1 MVRGIYIAGRRW
13 WSGLRSGVRGLV
25 RSIFRRHSVESDL
38 DAELAFHLELET
50 EQKIREGLDPAAAR
64 RAALLSFGGV
74 ERFKEE
80 CRDVRSARVLEEFA
94 SDLRYALRGLR
105 RNPGFAIVA
114 ILTLSL
120 GIGAN
125 AGLFGL
131 LNALFLRPPTGVPT
145 TDRLV
150 RIGNG
155 DALSGLF
162 ARISTPDFRDLS
174 EGAVEVVELAG
185 ATRTTGLA
193 LGPTGEPV
201 RVRGQL
207 VSGNYFTVIGVA
219 PLHGRGFLPDEDL
232 AAGGSSVV
240 VLGHE
245 LWEREF
251 GADPGVVGHS
261 VLLNG
266 HGFTVVGVAPP
277 GFTGL
282 ELEEPAS
289 LWVPLSAQPLAL
301 PRGYDP
307 LAARDLPEIQ
317 MIGRLRGDATAA
329 RAEAALRVAAERV
342 EAAAPVERFRPLR
355 PLVAPKRGW
364 VPMTEMGGTA
374 PMIGFAWVLTGLLL
388 LVICANLANLLLAR
402 AVARRREI
410 GIRLA
415 LGAGRRRLVRLLV
428 AESLTLTS
436 SAGLLGLLL
445 AYWAAHLVQA
455 RFRGPLAPLEVT
467 PDLATLGFTLAISV
481 LTGLGFGLLPA
492 RRASRPEVVSA
503 LKGDDGGPT
512 RRSRLQATLVV
523 AQIALSLVLLA
534 AGGIFLRRLQAAGEA
549 QLGFDAEQVLLASFD
564 LSSLGYTPAGRA
576 QFYTELR
583 ERAARLPG
591 VRAVTVPASVPLVGP
606 IGLEGI
612 MLPGAETVTGVQGH
626 KGPVRGNIGEGLV
639 PGGGGNLVAAQL
651 PVAPNYFATL
661 GIPLLRGRPIE
672 ERDLN
677 AAVPVAVVSESF
689 ARRFFGGEDPL
700 GQTISLQRRAAEDV
714 LVEVIGVAADIAY
727 SELAEEPRPHFY
739 LPYSKSFEPFET
751 TVALRAAGDP
761 ALAAPALRELLRD
774 LDPNL
779 PVFDL
784 RTLETVV
791 EVKLG
796 TQRGITGLVATFG
809 TVALL
814 LAALGLY
821 GLIAFTVAGRTREI
835 GVRIALGAGERQV
848 VAHFLADGARL
859 IALGLASGSL
869 LALAIG
875 RLIASAVP
883 GTVAADPLTLI
894 GVGGG
899 MAAVALLATYL
910 PARRG
915 ARVDPMVA
923 LRRE

>member
-1 MVRGIYIAGRRW
+1 M
-13 WSGLRSGVRGLV
+13 RGLV
-25 RSIFRRHSVESDL
+25 RSIFRRRFVERDL
-38 DAELAFHLELET
+38 EAELAFHLEMEA
-50 EQKIREGLDPAAAR
+50 ERRISEGLDPSAAR

-80 CRDVRSARVLEEFA
+80 CRDERSVRFLEEFV
-94 SDLRYALRGLR
+94 SDLRFALRGLR
-105 RNPGFAIVA
+105 RNPGFAVVA

-131 LNALFLRPPTGVPT
+131 LNAVFLRPPTGIPT
-145 TDRLV
+145 TERLV

-162 ARISTPDFRDLS
+162 ARVSAPDFRDLA
-174 EGAVEVVELAG
+174 EGAASVVELAG
-185 ATRTTGLA
+185 ATRTAGLA
-193 LGPTGEPV
+193 LGSVGEPI
-201 RVRGQL
+201 RMRGQV
-207 VSGNYFTVIGVA
+207 VSGNYFSVLGVA

-232 AAGGSSVV
+232 PAGGSSVV

-251 GADPGVVGHS
+251 GADPGVVGRS

-301 PRGYDP
+301 PRSYDP
-307 LAARDLPEIQ
+307 LTARDIPEIQ
-317 MIGRLRGDATAA
+317 MIGKLRGDATAA
-329 RAEAALRVAAERV
+329 RAESMLRIVAERV
-342 EAAAPVERFRPLR
+342 EAASPGERFRPLR
-355 PLVAPKRGW
+355 PLVASLRGW
-364 VPMTEMGGTA
+364 VPMTDMGGAA
-374 PMIGFAWVLTGLLL
+374 PMIGLAWVLTGLLL
-388 LVICANLANLLLAR
+388 VVICANLANLLLAR

-415 LGAGRRRLVRLLV
+415 LGAGRGRLVRLLV

-436 SAGLLGLLL
+436 SAGLIGLLL
-445 AYWAAHLVQA
+445 AYWAAYLFQA
-455 RFRGPLAPLEVT
+455 QFRGPLAPLEVT
-467 PDLATLGFTLAISV
+467 PDLATLGFTIGISV
-481 LTGLGFGLLPA
+481 LTGLSFGLLPA
-492 RRASRPEVVSA
+492 RRASRPEVVST

-523 AQIALSLVLLA
+523 AQIALSLVLLT
-534 AGGIFLRRLQAAGEA
+534 AGGIFLHRLQAAGEA
-549 QLGFDAEQVLLASFD
+549 RLGFDTEQVLLASFD
-564 LSSLGYTPAGRA
+564 LSALGYTPAARA
-576 QFYTELR
+576 QFYAELR

-591 VRAVTVPASVPLVGP
+591 VRKITVPASVPLVGP

-612 MLPGAETVTGVQGH
+612 GTQGPE
-626 KGPVRGNIGEGLV
+626 GGTAARGNLGERMV
-639 PGGGGNLVAAQL
+639 PGGGGHSVAAQL
-651 PVAPNYFATL
+651 PVAPDYFATL

-672 ERDLN
+672 ERDLD
-677 AAVPVAVVSESF
+677 AASPVAIISESF

-700 GQTISLQRRAAEDV
+700 GRTIALQRGASENLR
-714 LVEVIGVAADIAY
+714 VEVIGVAADITY

-739 LPYSKSFEPFET
+739 LPFTKSFEPFET
-751 TVALRAAGDP
+751 TLALRAAGDP
-761 ALAAPALRELLRD
+761 TLVAPALRELLRD

-791 EVKLG
+791 EMKLG
-796 TQRGITGLVATFG
+796 TQRGITGLVASFG
-809 TVALL
+809 TLALF
-814 LAALGLY
+814 LAAIGLY

-835 GVRIALGAGERQV
+835 GIRIALGAGEGQV
-848 VAHFLADGARL
+848 INHFLADGARL
-859 IALGLASGSL
+859 IALGLALGSL
-869 LALAIG
+869 LALAVG
-875 RLIASAVP
+875 RLIASAVS
-883 GTVAADPLTLI
+883 GTVAADPFTLS
-894 GVGGG
+894 GVGVG

-915 ARVDPMVA
+915 ARVDPMIA

>member
-13 WSGLRSGVRGLV
+13 WLGLRSGVSGLV
-25 RSIFRRHSVESDL
+25 RSVFRRRSVESDL
-38 DAELAFHLELET
+38 EAELALHLELET
-50 EQKIREGLDPAAAR
+50 EQKIREGMDPAAAR
-64 RAALLSFGGV
+64 RAALLAFGGV

-80 CRDVRSARVLEEFA
+80 CRDERRVRVLEELV

-105 RNPGFAIVA
+105 RNSGFAVVA

-145 TDRLV
+145 TERLV

-155 DALSGLF
+155 AALSGLF
-162 ARISTPDFRDLS
+162 ARISAPDFRDLA
-174 EGAVEVVELAG
+174 EGAAEVVELAG
-185 ATRTTGLA
+185 ATRTAGMA
-193 LGPTGEPV
+193 LGSAGEPV

-207 VSGNYFTVIGVA
+207 VSGSFFSVLGVA

-232 AAGGSSVV
+232 AADGSTVV

-251 GADPGVVGHS
+251 GADPGIVGRS

-301 PRGYDP
+301 PRSYDP
-307 LAARDLPEIQ
+307 LTERDIPEIQ
-317 MIGRLRGDATAA
+317 VIGKLRGDATAA
-329 RAEAALRVAAERV
+329 RAEAALRIAAERV
-342 EAAAPVERFRPLR
+342 ETVAPVERFRPLR
-355 PLVAPKRGW
+355 PLVAPLRGW
-364 VPMTEMGGTA
+364 VPMADMGDAA
-374 PMIGFAWVLTGLLL
+374 PLIGFAWVLTGLLL

-415 LGAGRRRLVRLLV
+415 LGAGRGRLVRLLV

-436 SAGLLGLLL
+436 SAGFLGLLL
-445 AYWAAHLVQA
+445 AYWAAYLFQA

-467 PDLATLGFTLAISV
+467 PDLTTLGFTLAISA
-481 LTGLGFGLLPA
+481 LTGLVFGLLPA

-549 QLGFDAEQVLLASFD
+549 KLGFDAEQVLLASFD

-612 MLPGAETVTGVQGH
+612 MLPGAETGTGVHGH

-651 PVAPNYFATL
+651 PVAPDYFATL

-714 LVEVIGVAADIAY
+714 LVEIIGVAADIAY

-796 TQRGITGLVATFG
+796 TQRGITGLVASFG

-859 IALGLASGSL
+859 IALGLASGTL
-869 LALAIG
+869 LALAVG
-875 RLIASAVP
+875 RLIASAAT